1 MQLQDRLFLRRHTE
15 RETRI
20 TAPGPFTML
29 RQAQNDSHASEE
41 DAAMDCAA
49 AVSAGI
55 RDRFAAG
62 ADVVQTDEP
71 CMQARPEKAR
81 TVGLAA
87 LNRAREGITGSTAVQ
102 ICFGYAAIIRLR
114 ATGRPSG
121 WPGPHRP

>member
-1 MQLQDRLFLRRHTE
+1 MQLQDRLLLRRHTK
-15 RETRI
+15 REARI

-55 RDRFAAG
+55 RDLFAGG

-71 CMQARPEKAR
+71 CMPRRER
-81 TVGLAA
+81 RR
-87 LNRAREGITGSTAVQ
+87 RARLAW
-102 ICFGYAAIIRLR
+102 L
-114 ATGRPSG
+114 P
-121 WPGPHRP
+121 